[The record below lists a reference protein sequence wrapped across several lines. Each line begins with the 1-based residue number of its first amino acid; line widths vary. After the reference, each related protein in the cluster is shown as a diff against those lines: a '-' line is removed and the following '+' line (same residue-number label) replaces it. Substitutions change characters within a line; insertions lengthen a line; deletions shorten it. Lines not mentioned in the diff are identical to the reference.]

1 MRAWARRWTRTW
13 TRSTTRWTQHSK
25 SCLVQ
30 QISAGAASHELLGD
44 CVTSR
49 TVKGKEERVKKNT
62 RNHVLTR
69 KKCKTKTKSS
79 INIDWYECGLVYHKG
94 IN

>member
-1 MRAWARRWTRTW
+1 MNKDAGVGKEVDEDMDKEYNKVD
-13 TRSTTRWTQHSK
+13 STLVTQHSK

-49 TVKGKEERVKKNT
+49 TVKGKEERVEK
-62 RNHVLTR
+62 R
-69 KKCKTKTKSS
+69 
-79 INIDWYECGLVYHKG
+79 G
-94 IN
+94 IQEIMF